1 MLGSPG
7 IVHLTLAAAVL
18 AECSAAARPAPAE
31 DYRAEDYRP
40 VPLHR
45 TITGVQPMTG
55 LVMWEGSENCRGE
68 PVQFEF
74 SYLRYDDVVREK
86 GRYDWAAVERK
97 LKAIAGR
104 RHQAVFRFYETMPG
118 QNTTV
123 PAYIKALPD
132 YKETHAPSEGRD
144 TSFPD
149 WSHPEYRR
157 FFLEFYEKFAEKYDR
172 DPRLAFLETGFGLWA
187 EYHIYSGPER
197 PGQTFPSKAF
207 QAEYFRRMAGAFKE
221 TPWMISQDAH
231 DAGRSPFAAQRGLLD
246 LPFGVFDDT
255 FAEAW
260 KPGYNRDGW
269 EFFGRERWK
278 RSPMGGEVL
287 FPGRAGAE
295 RVAAAWAKEV
305 KNFHV
310 TFMICEQWPRWTTA
324 RRLREHSMACG
335 YRFEVTA
342 FEAGPSASRVTVS
355 NVGVAPLYYD
365 AFVAVNGVRAKGSL
379 KGLLPGESRRF
390 EVASGG
396 ERPKLTIECDRLV
409 PGQRIEFQADLK

>member
-1 MLGSPG
+1 
-7 IVHLTLAAAVL
+7 
-18 AECSAAARPAPAE
+18 
-31 DYRAEDYRP
+31 
-40 VPLHR
+40 LHR

-231 DAGRSPFAAQRGLLD
+231 DAGRSPFASQRGLLD